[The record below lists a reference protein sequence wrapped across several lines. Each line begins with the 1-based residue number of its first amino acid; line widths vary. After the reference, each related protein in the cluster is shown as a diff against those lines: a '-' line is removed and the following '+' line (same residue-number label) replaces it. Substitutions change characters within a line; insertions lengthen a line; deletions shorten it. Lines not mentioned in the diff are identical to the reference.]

1 MDSRNRR
8 LDKMWELKRAKP
20 TSETEALMMAAP
32 NEPDAMPSND
42 LSEAVESALAEFL
55 PPDRDILIMSLI
67 GDMSIRDI
75 ATALELSKSDVHRRL
90 GPLRD
95 RLTELLESTPE
106 IARYLSGPK

>member
-20 TSETEALMMAAP
+20 ASETEALMMAAP

-42 LSEAVESALAEFL
+42 LSEVIEVVLAEFS
-55 PPDRDILIMSLI
+55 PDERDILVMSLV
-67 GDMSIRDI
+67 GNMSIREI
-75 ATALELSKSDVHRRL
+75 AAAMELSKSDVHRRL
-90 GPLRD
+90 RPLVE
-95 RLTELLESTPE
+95 RLTELFESNPE